1 MSRWNNALLT
11 NESMKALKRQAV
23 LKEAMRAFG
32 KRGYHN
38 TSLEDIA
45 RSLNVSKA
53 TLYNY
58 IKDKQE
64 ILHECHAH
72 AYDIGER
79 AFEYA
84 RQRGSTGAEVLRHV
98 MLYNIT
104 SLTEEFGACAVLTEV
119 DALRPK
125 DRASAIKRRESIERQ
140 MIGLIKRGIEDG
152 SIRAVDP
159 EIAAITFMSVVN
171 WLPRWYTPGGRLSGR
186 EIAEEIT
193 NLLMPALENGGA
205 HVSPDTRSGNTA
217 RRTRRL

>member
-1 MSRWNNALLT
+1 MARWNNALLT
-11 NESMKALKRQAV
+11 SESMKALKRQAV

-45 RSLNVSKA
+45 RSLDVSKA

-64 ILHECHAH
+64 ILNECHSL

-79 AFEYA
+79 AFDHG
-84 RQRGSTGAEVLRHV
+84 RQHGRTGAEILRHV
-98 MLYNIT
+98 MLYNIV

-125 DRASAIKRRESIERQ
+125 DRANAIRRREGIEKQ
-140 MIGLIKRGIEDG
+140 MVALIKQGINDG
-152 SIRAVDP
+152 SIRRVDP
-159 EIAAITFMSVVN
+159 EMAAITFMSVVN
-171 WLPRWYTPGGRLSGR
+171 WLPRWYSPGGRLSGR

-193 NLLMPALENGGA
+193 NLLMPALVNSNA
-205 HVSPDTRSGNTA
+205 HISPDTTSERTA
-217 RRTRRL
+217 PHMRHR

>member
-11 NESMKALKRQAV
+11 SESMKALKRQAV
-23 LKEAMRAFG
+23 LKEATRAFG

-84 RQRGSTGAEVLRHV
+84 RQHGSTGAAILRHV

-125 DRASAIKRRESIERQ
+125 DRASAIKRREGIERQ
-140 MIGLIKRGIEDG
+140 MIALIKQGIEDG

-159 EIAAITFMSVVN
+159 EIAAITLMSVVN
-171 WLPRWYTPGGRLSGR
+171 WLPRWYTPDGRLSGR

-193 NLLMPALENGGA
+193 NLLMPALENGSA
-205 HVSPDTRSGNTA
+205 HVSLDTKQGNTA
-217 RRTRRL
+217 RRTRRH

>member
-1 MSRWNNALLT
+1 VARWNNALLT
-11 NESMKALKRQAV
+11 NESMQALKRQAV

-38 TSLEDIA
+38 TSLDDIA
-45 RSLNVSKA
+45 RSLDVSKG

-64 ILHECHAH
+64 ILNECHSL

-79 AFEYA
+79 AFDYG
-84 RQRGSTGAEVLRHV
+84 RQHGKTGAEILRHV
-98 MLYNIT
+98 MLHNIV

-125 DRASAIKRRESIERQ
+125 DRAKAVMRREAIQKQ
-140 MIGLIKRGIEDG
+140 MIALINEGINDG
-152 SIRAVDP
+152 SIRPVDP
-159 EIAAITFMSVVN
+159 KMAAFTFMSVVN
-171 WLPRWYTPGGRLSGR
+171 WLPRWYSPGGRLTGR

-193 NLLMPALENGGA
+193 NLLMAALVNGDA
-205 HVSPDTRSGNTA
+205 HISPDTRRERTSPRKA
-217 RRTRRL
+217 RR